1 MTLTYTLQEV
11 QNILQLNNRQL
22 WKWFNLLKIEPTPNT
37 QDSRKREITYEQFQQ
52 LKAALTGPAESAS
65 IPNMIDM
72 LSRIEKL
79 ESQVKQL
86 QEEIHV
92 LKNRPARASGSSS
105 RASTRVSAGGPTK
118 ASMAR
123 LAEQHGIK
131 YKTAEGWDW
140 PSDARETLRASLL
153 YIRGRLQSR
162 GLDLQECDDAQCEC
176 HAVVNAR

>member
-22 WKWFNLLKIEPTPNT
+22 WKWFNLLKIEPTPNA
-37 QDSRKREITYEQFQQ
+37 QDSRKREISYEQFQQ
-52 LKAALTGPAESAS
+52 LKEALVGPYESAS

-79 ESQVKQL
+79 ELQVKQL
-86 QEEIHV
+86 QEEI
-92 LKNRPARASGSSS
+92 KNRPARPSGSSS
-105 RASTRVSAGGPTK
+105 HASSPRVSVGGPTK

-123 LAEQHGIK
+123 LAEQHGVK
-131 YKTAEGWDW
+131 HKTAEGWDW
-140 PSDARETLRASLL
+140 PSDARETRRASLL
-153 YIRGRLQSR
+153 YIRSRVQPR

-176 HAVVNAR
+176 HELVKAG